1 MPHLPS
7 WLARFGQAFHPPPS
21 AGHAPQS
28 GAPDPSA
35 AGPSQF
41 GYTCHSCGTYH
52 AELPLG
58 YGAPEPDSWHSI
70 PEQERDSRCALT
82 DSTCVIDDELFLLRG
97 NVEIPIHG
105 QDTCFWWGVWVSLSR
120 TEFERIV
127 RLWDDPSRANEPPYF
142 GKLATRLPGYPE
154 TLNLHVNLH
163 TAEAGTRPYVELE
176 PTDHPLAVEQRSGVT
191 MARVQ
196 QIAESYLHGWG

>member
-1 MPHLPS
+1 
-7 WLARFGQAFHPPPS
+7 
-21 AGHAPQS
+21 
-28 GAPDPSA
+28 
-35 AGPSQF
+35 
-41 GYTCHSCGTYH
+41 
-52 AELPLG
+52 
-58 YGAPEPDSWHSI
+58 
-70 PEQERDSRCALT
+70 
-82 DSTCVIDDELFLLRG
+82 
-97 NVEIPIHG
+97 
-105 QDTCFWWGVWVSLSR
+105 VSLSR